1 MEIPIIFQNRNLRV
15 QRVAK
20 LGLTGTSPHPLQ
32 SPYLA
37 SFKTKALPAEKGK
50 LSESDQ
56 RLPLPAK
63 RFSSLEAQL
72 SLR

>member
-56 RLPLPAK
+56 
-63 RFSSLEAQL
+63 
-72 SLR
+72 